1 MERFPLATCAS
12 EETSAVKALSAKAAS
27 VRKARLV
34 GLGLLLLVTLG
45 LGAMTAGISLV
56 QMPEHSWGRQP
67 AASERQRHPAPAEAL
82 RTVQSST
89 ASASELHS
97 FAQARNRADARS
109 NHGTGKSTPFHAPNL
124 ETYRNEVR
132 AFPHG
137 TTPSLVAFAATLE
150 QSFAESVN
158 SRRSTVRDAFFNE
171 LARCASDDR
180 RELPFSARSYCLLRL
195 NAFVAASPPHSERLA
210 AVLKSIPDV
219 ESLRSP
225 HRGLAQK

>member
-1 MERFPLATCAS
+1 M
-12 EETSAVKALSAKAAS
+12 KALSAKAAS
-27 VRKARLV
+27 VRKTRLV

-45 LGAMTAGISLV
+45 LGGIAARVFLI
-56 QMPEHSWGRQP
+56 QTHERSWGTQP
-67 AASERQRHPAPAEAL
+67 ATSEMHRQSAPTEAL
-82 RTVQSST
+82 RTMPSRNASS
-89 ASASELHS
+89 SELRGS
-97 FAQARNRADARS
+97 AQARKRADARC

-132 AFPHG
+132 TFPHG
-137 TTPSLVAFAATLE
+137 TPPSLIAFAATLE
-150 QSFAESVN
+150 RSFSESVN
-158 SRRSTVRDAFFNE
+158 SPHSAVRDAFFNE

-180 RELPFSARSYCLLRL
+180 REIPFSARSYCLLRL
-195 NAFVAASPPHSERLA
+195 NAFVAASPPHSELLA